1 MTRRLDQL
9 REAKRLKDFMAA
21 PIIPAKTDCTSRS
34 TADPGYTSTEE
45 ANSEASPGTR
55 APAPAAEPGHTNT
68 QARTAAAELGDTNT
82 EAPAAAAEP
91 EHTNTA
97 APTAAAEPEHTNT
110 AAPTAAAEPEH
121 TNTAAPTPAAEPEHT
136 NTAAEPKS
144 PTTAFFEESYTQP
157 DEDPYMQ
164 CMHFEKLIADPV
176 GRPIATPVRSSFELR
191 VSQDAQ
197 VLRSPTPTEPEPQD
211 LDFNQLDDRCDDLAS
226 RHQLQLG
233 SLLSE
238 TNPRP

>member
-110 AAPTAAAEPEH
+110 AAPT
-121 TNTAAPTPAAEPEHT
+121 PAAEPEHT

-164 CMHFEKLIADPV
+164 CMHFEKLITDPV

-211 LDFNQLDDRCDDLAS
+211 LDFNQFDDGCDDDLAS